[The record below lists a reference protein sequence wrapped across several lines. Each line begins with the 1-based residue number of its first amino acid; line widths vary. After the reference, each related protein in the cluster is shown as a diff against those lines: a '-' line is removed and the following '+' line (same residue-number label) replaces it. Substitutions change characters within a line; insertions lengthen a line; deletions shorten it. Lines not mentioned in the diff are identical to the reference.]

1 MAKKPNNH
9 VSIDLPGRT
18 YHVIEPK
25 LICRKSL
32 GDIREYIY
40 ILVVW
45 LIASSGFGGNCQ
57 RLGYFT
63 SNPLAL
69 AFRSKKCLKI

>member
-1 MAKKPNNH
+1 MPNNH
-9 VSIDLPGRT
+9 VSITLPGCT
-18 YHVIEPK
+18 YHVNEPK
-25 LICRKSL
+25 LIRRKSL

-45 LIASSGFGGNCQ
+45 LIVNSGFSSNCQ

-69 AFRSKKCLKI
+69 DFRSKKCLKI